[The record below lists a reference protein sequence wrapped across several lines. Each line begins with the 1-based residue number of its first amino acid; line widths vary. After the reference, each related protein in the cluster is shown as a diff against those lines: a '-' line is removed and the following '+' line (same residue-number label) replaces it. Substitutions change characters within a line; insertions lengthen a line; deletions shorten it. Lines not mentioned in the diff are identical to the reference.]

1 MDLKKI
7 DLDKLQDYAFTANEI
22 AMSPMTS
29 WNSKFINIKCLDNE
43 SLIPTVKAIPLDLIK
58 QAREEI
64 QEKAITDEIFD
75 EDVFNSTNT
84 DSISREAAECESWVE
99 TEVVKMSNVLDILD
113 KLIAESEE

>member
-7 DLDKLQDYAFTANEI
+7 DLNKLQDYAFTPNEI

-43 SLIPTVKAIPLDLIK
+43 DLVPTAKAISLDKFK

-64 QEKAITDEIFD
+64 EQAYGDFDGYDPCALCWYSSRVDEILD
-75 EDVFNSTNT
+75 RLISEVEDV
-84 DSISREAAECESWVE
+84 
-99 TEVVKMSNVLDILD
+99 
-113 KLIAESEE
+113 